1 MNCIQNLS
9 YIYLVYVLLILTY
22 WTFTNVNVK
31 VLKVPINTIL
41 IIVKKDG
48 WLPAGLLTCCSFLQR
63 QATVRETVSH
73 TNRYRTSPFNCLRC
87 GYTTSVFRKSGKS
100 IPS

>member
-31 VLKVPINTIL
+31 VLKVPINTII
-41 IIVKKDG
+41 IIVKKR
-48 WLPAGLLTCCSFLQR
+48 WLVAGGSVDMLFISSKTGHSQR
-63 QATVRETVSH
+63 DS
-73 TNRYRTSPFNCLRC
+73 
-87 GYTTSVFRKSGKS
+87 
-100 IPS
+100 